1 VLDRRV
7 TSKYY
12 GKQFLASL
20 PGGKEVRGRRG
31 EINDVTAKWL
41 GAR

>member
-20 PGGKEVRGRRG
+20 PGGNEVRGRRG
-31 EINDVTAKWL
+31 EIKDATAKWL
-41 GAR
+41 GVR